1 MKKITLFFMS
11 LFLAFGTAMAQ
22 NEENAEFALQY
33 SRPTNGEVTT
43 AVYNVIL
50 GFNKDVT
57 ATLPAEGIDVVN
69 NETKEVVKITRIY
82 SDEWSPKNQVTFL
95 FEQETVAGKDGGEE
109 LRDKVIETP
118 GTYSYTIP
126 AGVIKSVDGDEFP
139 ETTFTFSIVG
149 TFPLVDYSPK
159 ETTSLEKIELTFEK
173 EIVDVKIP
181 NGGFYLTDYNW
192 SQFFNVKNEYTI
204 SDDKKTVT
212 LELETPITEQGQYF
226 FDMSLG
232 AFISADGINA
242 GKSLSFNVIDPAP
255 RFETNYQDGDKVKEL
270 GNFEIT
276 FKNVK
281 EVVLLQDKLTV
292 YLPGS
297 GEAEGTATLADNK
310 ITVTF
315 NQQFTEE
322 GDYLFYIPE
331 GMFTMDGVK
340 NEERQINVNLYTF
353 SITPLEIVS
362 VTPEVGKVDQ
372 IEKIYITF
380 NQIITLS
387 YDENSQQIS
396 QEINLTC
403 GDQTYTL
410 TYTPEGYN
418 ATNQLIYCPNA
429 EWDGYKYTTTPITA
443 AGSYT
448 LNLADIIVDYA
459 AEMVSDEYGTYVGKW
474 HGKNGSC
481 SGTYTWT
488 IGNDAAVDNI
498 KVANGEQA
506 IYDLL
511 GRRVER
517 ITEAGLYIVNGKK
530 VIIK

>member
-1 MKKITLFFMS
+1 MKKITLFFMT
-11 LFLAFGTAMAQ
+11 LFLAFGTAMA
-22 NEENAEFALQY
+22 EEDDTFWLAWMTPEDNAM
-33 SRPTNGEVTT
+33 VTE
-43 AVYNVIL
+43 VYNIRL
-50 GFNKDVT
+50 TFNHEISITQSEVS
-57 ATLPAEGIDVVN
+57 IDVKSDK
-69 NETKEVVKITRIY
+69 TDDIIKITSCAI
-82 SDEWSPKNQVTFL
+82 DEWNPYCAVFS
-95 FEQETVAGKDGGEE
+95 FEKVEIDGKDGKEYQ
-109 LRDKVIETP
+109 DQYIADP
-118 GTYSYTIP
+118 GTYTYTIP
-126 AGVIKSVDGDEFP
+126 AGLIKSVFNGEEFYGG
-139 ETTFTFSIVG
+139 TYTFSVVSTFEIV
-149 TFPLVDYSPK
+149 DWSPK
-159 ETTSLEKIELTFEK
+159 EASSVENIVVTFDREITEANMPTRGLEICDDWYYLPVTKVSD
-173 EIVDVKIP
+173 IVIA
-181 NGGFYLTDYNW
+181 
-192 SQFFNVKNEYTI
+192 
-204 SDDKKTVT
+204 DDKKSAT
-212 LELETPITEQGQYF
+212 LVFETPITTPGGYFLNLSQGTF
-226 FDMSLG
+226 VSG
-232 AFISADGINA
+232 EAISAGTSA
-242 GKSLSFNVIDPAP
+242 WFKVVDPAP

-362 VTPEVGKVDQ
+362 VTPAVGKVDQ
-372 IEKIYITF
+372 IANITITF
-380 NQIITLS
+380 NQPVQLYYDKEGVTLS
-387 YDENSQQIS
+387 SKIVLKSGENEYVLYSNYS
-396 QEINLTC
+396 NDLTS
-403 GDQTYTL
+403 L
-410 TYTPEGYN
+410 V
-418 ATNQLIYCPNA
+418 
-429 EWDGYKYTTTPITA
+429 YTTDEWTGTDWAANPITA
-443 AGSYT
+443 EGAYT
-448 LNLADIIVDYA
+448 LDLSTIVVNYG
-459 AEMVSDEYGTYVGKW
+459 AEDGIDEYGYPAKIW
-474 HGKNGSC
+474 HAQNYSLA
-481 SGTYTWT
+481 GTYTWT

>member
-1 MKKITLFFMS
+1 MS

-22 NEENAEFALQY
+22 NEENAEFALIY
-33 SRPTNGEVTT
+33 MEPANGAMKNQLSSIYMV
-43 AVYNVIL
+43 
-50 GFNKDVT
+50 FSKDIT
-57 ATLPAEGIDVVN
+57 IALPEGGIDAVN
-69 NETKEVVKITRIY
+69 TGNQEVVKITKFYEDKEATEHREAIFY
-82 SDEWSPKNQVTFL
+82 FDTQLS
-95 FEQETVAGKDGGEE
+95 AGNW
-109 LRDKVIETP
+109 TC
-118 GTYSYTIP
+118 TIP
-126 AGVIKSVDGDEFP
+126 AGVITSVDNEVYP
-139 ETTFTFSIVG
+139 EITVSFSIMS
-149 TFPLVDYSPK
+149 TFEVVDWSPK
-159 ETTSLEKIELTFEK
+159 EASSVETIVVTFDREITDAKLPERGLEVLKDWWNPVTKVI
-173 EIVDVKIP
+173 DVAI
-181 NGGFYLTDYNW
+181 N
-192 SQFFNVKNEYTI
+192 Q
-204 SDDKKTVT
+204 DDKKSATLT
-212 LELETPITEQGQYF
+212 LESPITTPGSY
-226 FDMSLG
+226 SLPLSEG
-232 AFISADGINA
+232 IFISGDAISVYCDA
-242 GKSLSFNVIDPAP
+242 WFTVIDPAP

-362 VTPEVGKVDQ
+362 VTPAVGKVDQ
-372 IEKIYITF
+372 IANITITF
-380 NQIITLS
+380 NQPVQLYYNKEGVTLS
-387 YDENSQQIS
+387 SKIVLKSGENEYVLYSGYS
-396 QEINLTC
+396 NDLTS
-403 GDQTYTL
+403 L
-410 TYTPEGYN
+410 V
-418 ATNQLIYCPNA
+418 
-429 EWDGYKYTTTPITA
+429 YTTDEWTGTDWAANPITA
-443 AGSYT
+443 EGAYT
-448 LNLADIIVDYA
+448 LDLSTIVVNYG
-459 AEMVSDEYGTYVGKW
+459 AEDGIDEYGYPAKIW
-474 HGKNGSC
+474 HAQNYSLA
-481 SGTYTWT
+481 GTYTWT

>member
-11 LFLAFGTAMAQ
+11 LFLAFGTAMA
-22 NEENAEFALQY
+22 EEDDTFWLAWMTPEDNAM
-33 SRPTNGEVTT
+33 VTE
-43 AVYNVIL
+43 VYNIRL
-50 GFNKDVT
+50 TFNHEISITQSEVS
-57 ATLPAEGIDVVN
+57 IDVKSDK
-69 NETKEVVKITRIY
+69 TDDIIKITSCAI
-82 SDEWSPKNQVTFL
+82 DEWNPYCAVFS
-95 FEQETVAGKDGGEE
+95 FEKVEIDGKDGKEYQ
-109 LRDKVIETP
+109 DQYIADP
-118 GTYSYTIP
+118 GTYTYTIP
-126 AGVIKSVDGDEFP
+126 AGLIKSVFNGEEFYGG
-139 ETTFTFSIVG
+139 TYTFSVVSTFEIV
-149 TFPLVDYSPK
+149 DWSPK
-159 ETTSLEKIELTFEK
+159 EASSVENIVVTFDREITEANMPTRGLEICDDWYYLPVTKVSD
-173 EIVDVKIP
+173 IVIA
-181 NGGFYLTDYNW
+181 
-192 SQFFNVKNEYTI
+192 
-204 SDDKKTVT
+204 DDKKSAT
-212 LELETPITEQGQYF
+212 LVFETPITTPGGYFLNLSQGTF
-226 FDMSLG
+226 VSG
-232 AFISADGINA
+232 EAISAGTSA
-242 GKSLSFNVIDPAP
+242 WFKVVDPAP

-362 VTPEVGKVDQ
+362 VTPAVGKVDQ
-372 IEKIYITF
+372 IEQIIITF
-380 NQIITLS
+380 NQVVTPS
-387 YDENSQQIS
+387 YDADWQMIS
-396 QEINLTC
+396 RELSLTC
-403 GDQTYTL
+403 GDKTYTL
-410 TYTPEGYN
+410 TYAPEGYN
-418 ATNQLIYCPNA
+418 ATNQLRYIANA
-429 EWDGYKYTTTPITA
+429 VWKETNYELTPIT
-443 AGSYT
+443 
-448 LNLADIIVDYA
+448 DD
-459 AEMVSDEYGTYVGKW
+459 GTYVLNLGDIVVDHAGEEGFDDWGYATIVW
-474 HGKNGSC
+474 HSKNVAC
-481 SGTYTWT
+481 QGTYTWT

>member
-33 SRPTNGEVTT
+33 STPKNGEVTT

-82 SDEWSPKNQVTFL
+82 SDEWSPKYQVTFL

-226 FDMSLG
+226 FNMSLG

-242 GKSLSFNVIDPAP
+242 GETLSFNVIDPAP

-276 FKNVK
+276 FKNVE

-297 GEAEGTATLADNK
+297 GEAEGTATLAENK

-372 IEKIYITF
+372 IENITITF
-380 NQIITLS
+380 NQPVQLYYDKEGVTLS
-387 YDENSQQIS
+387 SKIVLKSGENEYVLYSNNS
-396 QEINLTC
+396 NDLTS
-403 GDQTYTL
+403 L
-410 TYTPEGYN
+410 V
-418 ATNQLIYCPNA
+418 
-429 EWDGYKYTTTPITA
+429 YTTDEWTGTDWAANPITA
-443 AGSYT
+443 EGAYT
-448 LNLADIIVDYA
+448 LDLSTIVVNYG
-459 AEMVSDEYGTYVGKW
+459 AEDGIDEYGYPAKIW
-474 HGKNGSC
+474 HAQNYSLA
-481 SGTYTWT
+481 GTYTWT
-488 IGNDAAVDNI
+488 IGDDAAVDNI